1 MPLPMKPLLRHLL
14 AAALLLLALA
24 GPALRAA
31 PDPATSPSGPR
42 VKLTF
47 SNWEKFTDIVI
58 DGASDKAASD
68 IIYSELNR
76 HLASLAKHHLAHG
89 QTLVITM
96 RDIDLAG
103 TVEPWR
109 GPDYGHVRYMR
120 DTHPPRLVFDYQL
133 LDDSGAVLKEGSEK
147 LTNLTYRYQT
157 PSLQRDT
164 TTYEKQLL
172 DDWMG
177 STFDTPKKPK
187 KSSTP

>member
-1 MPLPMKPLLRHLL
+1 MKPLLRLLL
-14 AAALLLLALA
+14 AAALALFTLS

-31 PDPATSPSGPR
+31 PEPAAGPAAPK

-47 SNWEKFTDIVI
+47 ADWEKFTDIVV
-58 DGASDKAASD
+58 DGTADKASSD

-76 HLASLAKHHLAHG
+76 HLASLAKRHLLPG
-89 QTLVITM
+89 QTLTISM

-109 GPDYGHVRYMR
+109 GPDFGRIRYMR

-133 LDDSGAVLKEGSEK
+133 LDATGAVVKEGTEK
-147 LTNLTYRYQT
+147 LTNLTFRYQT
-157 PSLQRDT
+157 PALDRDT

-177 STFDTPKKPK
+177 STFGTPKKPK
-187 KSSTP
+187 KSKRP

>member
-1 MPLPMKPLLRHLL
+1 MKPLLRHLL

-31 PDPATSPSGPR
+31 PDPAAGPSGPR

-47 SNWEKFTDIVI
+47 SDWEKFTDIVV
-58 DGASDKAASD
+58 DGSSDKAASD

-76 HLASLAKHHLAHG
+76 HLASLAKRYLAPG

-109 GPDYGHVRYMR
+109 GPDFGRIRYMR

-133 LDDSGAVLKEGSEK
+133 LDDTGAVLKEGSEK
-147 LTNLTYRYQT
+147 LTNLTFRYQS
-157 PSLQRDT
+157 PAIDHDMT
-164 TTYEKQLL
+164 THEKQLL
-172 DDWMG
+172 SDWMD
-177 STFDTPKKPK
+177 STFGTRKKPK
-187 KSSTP
+187 KSK